1 MTDVPTN
8 LPLDL
13 IAQLQHQYAQ
23 SLVILLDQKGNIVYQ
38 NQTAEQELGAIAHI
52 ERAIPSLASSIAWVS
67 FWNQVRSKAVLD
79 SCFDL
84 VCDGGNKSIQC
95 QCRFV
100 ESGPSVL
107 IEGIFMPNLSD
118 ELAQSALYKRI
129 VASSSDLVA
138 YVNQELGLELVNPSF
153 SRFFNIGEFIAGMT
167 IAKVFDERVFQD
179 HILPRLQLSLKG
191 SICTHQFWVSNIKGR
206 RCLEITYTPF
216 TEQRGDISG
225 VVLDARDITERVL
238 AEQARALASK
248 VFDNAAEAILI
259 EDDKQRIV
267 SVNQAFCQITGY
279 QKTEVV
285 GRTGLLLNSAKNDP
299 ALRRKMWRELNRD
312 GVWRGEVWG
321 QRKDGSDFPG
331 WLSVAAV
338 RDGERDRVTKYVSL
352 FSDLTH
358 KKRSEERIWRQANFD
373 SLTGIANRQ
382 RFELH
387 LEKAMSEQ
395 QACVLLFIEF
405 DSFKAT
411 NDRYGHSVGDQLLR
425 DIALRLLASVQPND
439 VCARFG
445 GAEFAIMLTS
455 PESISQQTN
464 ICLQLL
470 DRIAQ
475 VFVVDNK
482 NLFLSCHIGIAQAY
496 TDALTAADLVDKA
509 YMAMNQ
515 AKAQQHS
522 RFLRYSAE
530 LESHAKLKLNFENEL
545 RRGLKQQEFELAFQP
560 ILAMSSQ
567 QLIATEA
574 LIRWRHPERG
584 LLGAI
589 DFLEQV
595 EDANMLHPLNEWM
608 CQQAIEQYHQ
618 WQQQGLEVGRLAL
631 NIAHLQL
638 KDLGFFHFLQG
649 LLEQYAIR
657 PEQLILEVTEQ
668 FIINSSNEIIAQFT
682 RLQQQG
688 LLLALDDYGRGY
700 ASLHYLKKF
709 PLNIIK
715 LERVFIKDIES
726 SEVDLLLAES
736 SIQLA
741 NKLGLTI
748 VAEGV
753 ETQPHYDLLR
763 KLGCDWMQGYF
774 VSPPETAADFETWL
788 AGFQTKPA

>member
-1 MTDVPTN
+1 MTDVSTP

-13 IAQLQHQYAQ
+13 IAPLQHQYAQ
-23 SLVILLDQKGNIVYQ
+23 SLVLLLDQKGNIVYQ
-38 NQTAEQELGAIAHI
+38 NQTAERELGGVANI
-52 ERAIPSLASSIAWVS
+52 EQVIPALASSIAWVS

-79 SCFDL
+79 TRYDIACL
-84 VCDGGNKSIQC
+84 TGAKLIHC
-95 QCRFV
+95 QCRFL
-100 ESGPSVL
+100 ESEHSIL
-107 IEGIFMPNLSD
+107 IEGVCSTKLSD
-118 ELAQSALYKRI
+118 ELAQLTIYKRI

-138 YVNQELGLELVNPSF
+138 YVNQRLEMELINPSF
-153 SRFFNIGEFIAGMT
+153 SRFFNIGEFVSQMPIAQ
-167 IAKVFDERVFQD
+167 VFDEQVFQD

-216 TEQRGDISG
+216 TQQQGEISG

-279 QKTEVV
+279 HKNEVV
-285 GRTGLLLNSAKNDP
+285 GRTGLLLNSPKNDP
-299 ALRRKMWRELNRD
+299 VLLRKMWRELNRD
-312 GVWRGEVWG
+312 GVWRGEIWG

-331 WLSVAAV
+331 WLSIAAV

-445 GAEFAIMLTS
+445 GAEFAIMLNA

-470 DRIAQ
+470 DRISQ

-496 TDALTAADLVDKA
+496 TDALTATDLVDKA
-509 YMAMNQ
+509 HMAMTQ
-515 AKAQQHS
+515 AKSQQHT

-530 LESHAKLKLNFENEL
+530 LESHAQLKLNFENEL
-545 RRGLKQQEFELAFQP
+545 RRGLKQQEFELAYQP

-574 LIRWRHPERG
+574 LIRWRHPQRG

-595 EDANMLHPLNEWM
+595 EDADMLHPLNEWM
-608 CQQAIEQYHQ
+608 CQEAIKQYHQ
-618 WQQQGLEVGRLAL
+618 WQQQGLDVGRLAL

-649 LLEQYAIR
+649 LMEQYSIR
-657 PEQLILEVTEQ
+657 PEQLILEVTEK
-668 FIINSSNEIIAQFT
+668 FIIESSNEIIAQFT

-753 ETQPHYDLLR
+753 ETQPHYDLLQQ
-763 KLGCDWMQGYF
+763 LGCDWMQGYF
-774 VSPPETAADFETWL
+774 VSAPETGEGFERWL
-788 AGFQTKPA
+788 QGFQAK

>member
-1 MTDVPTN
+1 MTDVLTT

-13 IAQLQHQYAQ
+13 IAKLQHQFAQ
-23 SLVILLDQKGNIVYQ
+23 SLVLLLDQKGKIVYQ
-38 NQTAEQELGAIAHI
+38 NQTAERELGEVTSI
-52 ERAIPSLASSIAWVS
+52 EQIIPSLASSIAWVS
-67 FWNQVRSKAVLD
+67 FWNQVRSKGVLETSYD
-79 SCFDL
+79 ITCSRGTKL
-84 VCDGGNKSIQC
+84 INC
-95 QCRFV
+95 QCRFI
-100 ESGPSVL
+100 ESEHGLL
-107 IEGIFMPNLSD
+107 IEGICSPKLSD
-118 ELAQSALYKRI
+118 ELAQLTIYKRI
-129 VASSSDLVA
+129 FASSSDLVA
-138 YVNQELGLELVNPSF
+138 YVNQHLGLELVNPSF
-153 SRFFNIGEFIAGMT
+153 SRFFNIGEFILGMP
-167 IAKVFDERVFQD
+167 IAQVFDEQIFQD

-191 SICTHQFWVSNIKGR
+191 SLCTHQFWVSNIKGR

-216 TEQRGDISG
+216 TQQQGHING

-279 QKTEVV
+279 QRNEVV
-285 GRTGLLLNSAKNDP
+285 GRTGLLLNSTKNDP
-299 ALRRKMWRELNRD
+299 LLLRKMWRELNRD

-331 WLSVAAV
+331 WLSIAAV

-387 LEKAMSEQ
+387 LEKAMFEQ

-425 DIALRLLASVQPND
+425 DIALRLLASVQPDD

-445 GAEFAIMLTS
+445 GAEFAILLTS

-470 DRIAQ
+470 DRISQ
-475 VFVVDNK
+475 VFIVDNK

-496 TDALTAADLVDKA
+496 SDALTATDLVDKA

-515 AKAQQHS
+515 AKTQQHS

-530 LESHAKLKLNFENEL
+530 LESHAQLKLNFENEL

-595 EDANMLHPLNEWM
+595 EDADMLHPLNEWM
-608 CQQAIEQYHQ
+608 CQQALHQYHL
-618 WQQQGLEVGRLAL
+618 WQQQGLNVGRLAL

-638 KDLGFFHFLQG
+638 KDLGFFHFLQS
-649 LLEQYAIR
+649 LMEQYSVR

-668 FIINSSNEIIAQFT
+668 FIINSSNEVIAQFT

-688 LLLALDDYGRGY
+688 LLLALDDFGRGY

-726 SEVDLLLAES
+726 SEVDLLLVES

-741 NKLGLTI
+741 NKLGLTV

-753 ETQPHYDLLR
+753 ETQPHYDLLQQ
-763 KLGCDWMQGYF
+763 LGCDWMQGYF
-774 VSPPETAADFETWL
+774 VSPPEALDDFELWL
-788 AGFQTKPA
+788 ARFQPKA